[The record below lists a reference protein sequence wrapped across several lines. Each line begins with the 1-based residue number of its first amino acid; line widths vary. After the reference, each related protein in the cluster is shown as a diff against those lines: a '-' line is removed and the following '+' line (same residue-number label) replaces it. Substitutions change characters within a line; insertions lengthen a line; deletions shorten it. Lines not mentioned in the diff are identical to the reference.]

1 MIKYVFGELQND
13 LTHISRVGTV
23 HGAEKSMSVANI

>member
-1 MIKYVFGELQND
+1 MIKYVFGELQTD

-23 HGAEKSMSVANI
+23 HGAEKSM